1 MSKQTKP
8 RERKPL
14 TLKQRHNR
22 VGYIFLS
29 VWLVGFLIFVAF
41 PVIFTIF
48 LSFNNVLRNVYG
60 YAYTFVGF
68 TNYFVALFQNTTF
81 MPLLI
86 QFFVMELTYVPA
98 ILVLSFILA
107 MLLNQNIKFRG
118 LFRTIYF
125 FPVIVLSGPVIDQLV
140 SSNGTDVA
148 DITNNFI
155 ISMVMN
161 YSPQLAAGILALFSN
176 FSLVLWFTGIP
187 IILFLNGL
195 QKINP
200 QLYEAANL
208 DGATSWQALW
218 KITVPL
224 MKSTALV
231 SSIFVV
237 VQLATYS
244 INPVYGFV
252 LGTLSSNFTSGL
264 GFAAAVSMVFS
275 LIVFIFVGFAFWI
288 LTDREKEYVYEDVLK
303 QQAIKLE
310 KMQKRHR
317 RQQLTWKQRVASDFS
332 NVTSLF
338 KKKGE

>member
-1 MSKQTKP
+1 MKKERT
-8 RERKPL
+8 RKPL

-29 VWLVGFLIFVAF
+29 IWLIGFLVFTFF
-41 PVIFTIF
+41 PVLFTIF
-48 LSFNNVLRNVYG
+48 LSFNSVIRNVFG
-60 YAYTFVGF
+60 YAYTFIGI

-81 MPLLI
+81 LPLLI

-107 MLLNQNIKFRG
+107 MLLNQNIKFRSV
-118 LFRTIYF
+118 FRVIYF

-140 SSNGTDVA
+140 SSNGTELA
-148 DITNNFI
+148 DISNNFI
-155 ISMVMN
+155 IKMITN
-161 YSPQLAAGILALFSN
+161 YSPELADAIIGLFNN

-208 DGATSWQALW
+208 DGATAWQSLW

-231 SSIFVV
+231 SAIFVV

-244 INPVYGFV
+244 INPLYSFV
-252 LGTLSSNFTSGL
+252 ISVLSTNWTSGL
-264 GFAAAVSMVFS
+264 GFAAAISLLFS
-275 LIVFIFVGFAFWI
+275 LVVFIFVGIAFW
-288 LTDREKEYVYEDVLK
+288 LFSDHEKEYRYEDVLK
-303 QQAIKLE
+303 MQALKLE
-310 KMQKRHR
+310 KLQRRHR
-317 RQQLTWKQRVASDFS
+317 RQQMTWKQRTLSDLRS
-332 NVTSLF
+332 IGRVF
-338 KKKGE
+338 KRKEG

>member
-1 MSKQTKP
+1 MKKE
-8 RERKPL
+8 RIRKPL

-22 VGYIFLS
+22 VGYIFIS
-29 VWLVGFLIFVAF
+29 VWLVGFLVFTFF
-41 PVIFTIF
+41 PVLFTIY
-48 LSFNNVLRNVYG
+48 LSFNSVLRNVFG
-60 YAYTFVGF
+60 YAYTFIGF

-81 MPLLI
+81 LPLLFG
-86 QFFVMELTYVPA
+86 FFMMELTYVPA

-140 SSNGTDVA
+140 SSNGTELA
-148 DITNNFI
+148 DISNNFI
-155 ISMVMN
+155 IKMVMN
-161 YSPQLAAGILALFSN
+161 YSPELADAIIGLFNN

-208 DGATSWQALW
+208 DGATSWQSLW
-218 KITVPL
+218 KITIPL

-231 SSIFVV
+231 SAIFVV

-244 INPVYGFV
+244 INPLYAFV
-252 LGTLSSNFTSGL
+252 VQVLSTNWTSGL
-264 GFAAAVSMVFS
+264 GFAAAIALLFS
-275 LIVFIFVGFAFWI
+275 LVVFVFVGIAFWL
-288 LTDREKEYVYEDVLK
+288 LTDHEKEYRYEDVLK
-303 QQAIKLE
+303 LQAMKLE
-310 KMQKRHR
+310 RMQKRHR
-317 RQQLTWKQRVASDFS
+317 RQQLTWKQRLISDAQS
-332 NVTSLF
+332 VGRLF
-338 KKKGE
+338 KRKEG

>member
-1 MSKQTKP
+1 MARKP
-8 RERKPL
+8 RKPL

-29 VWLVGFLIFVAF
+29 VWLVGFAVFVAF
-41 PVIFTIF
+41 PFIFTIF
-48 LSFNNVLRNVYG
+48 LSLNNVTRNVYG
-60 YAYTFVGF
+60 YAYTFVGY
-68 TNYFVALFQNTTF
+68 TNYFTALFQNTTF
-81 MPLLI
+81 LPLLI

-98 ILVLSFILA
+98 IIVLSFILA
-107 MLLNQNIKFRG
+107 MLLNQNIKMRS
-118 LFRTIYF
+118 LFRVIYF

-148 DITNNFI
+148 DISNNFI
-155 ISMVMN
+155 INMIEN
-161 YSPQLAAGILALFSN
+161 YSPQLADGIIGLFNN

-208 DGATSWQALW
+208 DGATSWQSLW

-224 MKSTALV
+224 IKSTALV

-244 INPVYGFV
+244 INPVYSFV
-252 LGTLSSNFTSGL
+252 LSTLTSNFTSGL
-264 GFAAAVSMVFS
+264 GFAAAVSMLFS
-275 LIVFIFVGFAFWI
+275 VVVFIFVGIAFLL
-288 LTDREKEYVYEDVLK
+288 LTDREKEYKYEDAIKL
-303 QQAIKLE
+303 QGIKLE
-310 KMQKRHR
+310 KMQKRHY
-317 RQQLTWKQRVASDFS
+317 RQQLQWKDRLRYDFETIKAKFQK
-332 NVTSLF
+332 N
-338 KKKGE
+338 KED